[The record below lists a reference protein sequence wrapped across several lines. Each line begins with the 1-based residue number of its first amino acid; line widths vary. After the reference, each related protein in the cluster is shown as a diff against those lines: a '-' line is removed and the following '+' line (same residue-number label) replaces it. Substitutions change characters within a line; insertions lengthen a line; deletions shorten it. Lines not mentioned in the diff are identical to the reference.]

1 MSIVISSSVLCS
13 SRSRQSAVRTASMLL
28 LLLLASAFSG
38 DGSLSV
44 IIHFDFDNKIQYVAA
59 ISVNSRLMFKSN
71 SVNKLLYIR
80 YIIASRSVI

>member
-13 SRSRQSAVRTASMLL
+13 SRSRQSAVRTAMLL